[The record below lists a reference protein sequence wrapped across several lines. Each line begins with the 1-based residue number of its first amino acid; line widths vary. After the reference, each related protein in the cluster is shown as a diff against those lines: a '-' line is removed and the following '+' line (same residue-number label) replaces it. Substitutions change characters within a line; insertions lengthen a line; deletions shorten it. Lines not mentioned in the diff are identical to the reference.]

1 MAIETKCT
9 ACGKT
14 LRVGDEH
21 AGKQARCP
29 VCNTIF
35 VVPPGSAGASAT
47 PPDTDR
53 WSMQTPE
60 GQIYGPVPKSD
71 LDRWFAEGRIAHDCQ
86 LRCGDDDPWRPA
98 GEFYGA
104 LATPRP
110 APAGTSAD
118 PFADLNSAA
127 GLGTSP
133 FSPATVAGTPTKSY
147 AAPHRGALILIL
159 GILGWVFTCPL
170 FGIAAWVLGSS
181 DLREMREG
189 RMDASGQGLTQAGQ
203 IMGVI
208 NTLLWLAIVVIGM
221 FLLLLAFV
229 TS

>member
-1 MAIETKCT
+1 
-9 ACGKT
+9 
-14 LRVGDEH
+14 
-21 AGKQARCP
+21 
-29 VCNTIF
+29 
-35 VVPPGSAGASAT
+35 
-47 PPDTDR
+47 
-53 WSMQTPE
+53 MQTPE